1 MLLRFHGVIQIRGIN
16 PYVHV
21 SARIAS
27 GLKKEWRKPL
37 PVSVRINERPNRPWR
52 INLMPAGNGSFSL
65 YLHESVRNASRSKV
79 GDRVL
84 VDLSFDDTYRNGPAH
99 PLPGWFRVGLQENA
113 KAKRAWDALI
123 PSRKKE
129 ILRYF
134 ATLKSA
140 EAKTR
145 NLNRAIQILSGT
157 EARFM
162 ARTWKDGK

>member
-1 MLLRFHGVIQIRGIN
+1 MRFHGLIQIRGIN
-16 PYVHV
+16 PYVLV
-21 SARIAS
+21 TAKVAS
-27 GLKKEWRKPL
+27 KLKKDWHKPL

-52 INLMPAGNGSFSL
+52 INLMPVGDGSFYL
-65 YLHESVRNASRSKV
+65 YLHESVRKASRSKI
-79 GDRVL
+79 GDRVT

-99 PLPGWFRVGLQENA
+99 PLPGWFRVALQENA
-113 KAKRAWDALI
+113 KAKSAWNALI

-145 NLNRAIQILSGT
+145 NLNKAIQVLSGT

>member
-27 GLKKEWRKPL
+27 RLKKEWRKPL

-52 INLMPAGNGSFSL
+52 INLMPAGDGSFYL
-65 YLHESVRNASRSKV
+65 YLHESVRKASRSKV
-79 GDRVL
+79 GDRVI
-84 VDLSFDDTYRNGPAH
+84 VDLSFDDTYRSGPAH
-99 PLPGWFRVGLQENA
+99 SMPGWFRVALEANA
-113 KAKRAWDALI
+113 IANNAWDALI

-134 ATLKSA
+134 ASLKSA
-140 EAKTR
+140 KAKDR
-145 NLNRAIQILSGT
+145 NLRRAMQVLSGA

-162 ARTWKDGK
+162 ARTWKGGK